1 MNSVYLPALRLALV
15 LCALGVASVTHAA
28 PVTIVDDNRLIRS
41 SGSISSE
48 TRTNSWN
55 VSDVSANNTG
65 IYNQTLD
72 ETRTA
77 DPNSARSVA
86 TIVSNIG
93 TSVFSASGTAFGVVD
108 LEPGSGNNR
117 FSEADAS
124 SQFEV
129 RFVVDEPTNF
139 SLSALLGF
147 DQISG
152 TGSRGGA
159 TLSLSSNFFNL
170 SAGTSFT
177 SQDFER
183 NIVLSGIL
191 DPDTYTLRVSASVNS
206 DAFSSPSLV
215 SGQSN
220 YNVRL
225 NLAPIPVPAAVWLFA
240 SGVGLL
246 FGLRNRLAR

>member
-1 MNSVYLPALRLALV
+1 MAGIANA
-15 LCALGVASVTHAA
+15 ASVT
-28 PVTIVDDNRLIRS
+28 IINDNRTIRS

-55 VSDVSANNTG
+55 VSDVSPNDTG

-72 ETRTA
+72 ETRIA
-77 DPNSARSVA
+77 EPNSARGVA

-93 TSVFSASGTAFGVVD
+93 TSGFSASGTAFSVVD

-117 FSEADAS
+117 FSEADAF

-129 RFVVDEPTNF
+129 RFVIDEPTNF

-152 TGSRGGA
+152 NGSRGGA
-159 TLSLSSNFFNL
+159 QLSLSSNFFNL
-170 SAGTSFT
+170 SAGTSFV

-215 SGQSN
+215 SGQSS
-220 YNVRL
+220 YNVRM

-240 SGVGLL
+240 SGIGLL
-246 FGLRNRLAR
+246 FGLRMRLAR